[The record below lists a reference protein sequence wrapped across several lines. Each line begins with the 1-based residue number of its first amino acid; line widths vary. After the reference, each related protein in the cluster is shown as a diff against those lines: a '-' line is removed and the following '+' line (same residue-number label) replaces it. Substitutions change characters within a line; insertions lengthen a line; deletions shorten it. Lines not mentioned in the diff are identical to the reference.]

1 MLGLIFSIN
10 ASLYAI
16 CNPNTLSV
24 ILYAMKREQ
33 EKCITLNTPPPPP
46 QILNRT
52 ITLPQA
58 YINLCVVLSTTAV
71 SPNDTSGALPHA
83 GHSHPL
89 SYTWQH

>member
-16 CNPNTLSV
+16 CNPITLSI

-33 EKCITLNTPPPPP
+33 EKCITINTT
-46 QILNRT
+46 QILNET
-52 ITLPQA
+52 ITPPKA
-58 YINLCVVLSTTAV
+58 YINLRVVLSTTAV
-71 SPNDTSGALPHA
+71 SPNDSSGALPPA